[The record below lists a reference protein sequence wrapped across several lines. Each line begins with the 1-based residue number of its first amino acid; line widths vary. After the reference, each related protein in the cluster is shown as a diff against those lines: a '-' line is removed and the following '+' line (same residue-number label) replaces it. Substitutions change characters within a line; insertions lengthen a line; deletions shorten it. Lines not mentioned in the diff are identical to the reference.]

1 MIIQHK
7 ENTIVRSEQFT
18 SQACTIDAMDMR
30 YIARL
35 LRNNYS
41 DTILAT
47 MREIVANA
55 LDVTSKRKPEITLPT
70 SFQPNF
76 IVRDFGVGLSE
87 EDMLGLYT
95 KYGKSTKRGANNAI
109 GGFGIGRFAPLSYT
123 SSFIVT
129 SIFEGY
135 KTSYS
140 ILIDEFDDTV
150 VTKIYSCESNEPT
163 GISVQVPIA
172 NDDVTKF
179 REKFRLFS
187 AFIQDKINVKSA
199 NYVHFEL
206 NPMLSN
212 EVFDL
217 FGEVVNSWGLRRIQ
231 AGKHSAP
238 FSGAGVLMG
247 GVFYPVTPDS
257 ERDAFCSGL
266 VYKAK
271 IGEFD
276 LHHGRENLE
285 YSERTRKA
293 LVTASQKIKDAFIA
307 YACDHIANAENTFDA
322 KVKLKDI
329 KDFISRLNCVNVGI
343 TYKGEAIDTNVFE
356 KIFGSYQIAR
366 FEPTFSNPISIRKAR
381 RWQSPSLEASH
392 DTFFVVDDDPSPK
405 ALQSRLSFL
414 KEGEKA
420 VICKTDS
427 DDKLEKAKEVIEK
440 INHKNVR
447 LLSQLDRKAIVRS
460 ASRKK
465 GENNLSRSDILKL
478 KTEIRRYT
486 NIANC
491 WEAVG
496 EIDNNKT
503 YYYVRYNANKVNAV
517 GSEGGFLPDCPRLM
531 SNYLDTFNDLTGENI
546 DVYGVRGVAMDK
558 IAKMKNWIPFES
570 IYESKIL
577 ASKKFIQKARGTNF
591 SREMADRDSPTF
603 LDLNFYSIKNDLVPT
618 LKKIGNKSV
627 ELKNFLELF
636 DLYESDNF
644 IDSINDKLFAKV
656 SCDDLVGQMEA
667 FEAKYPLVDVYA
679 QCHERHTKDYEAKV
693 ITYFSE

>member
-7 ENTIVRSEQFT
+7 ENSIVRSEQFT

-70 SFQPNF
+70 GVQPDF

-95 KYGKSTKRGANNAI
+95 KYGKSTKRGTNNAI
-109 GGFGIGRFAPLSYT
+109 GGFGIGRFAPLSYA

-129 SIFEGY
+129 SIFEGH

-150 VTKIYSCESNEPT
+150 VTKIYSCESKEPA

-172 NDDVTKF
+172 NDDVAKF

-187 AFIQDKINVKSA
+187 AFIQDKINVKNE
-199 NYVHFEL
+199 NYSHFEL

-217 FGEVVNSWGLRRIQ
+217 YSQGTNSWGMPSVEAR
-231 AGKHSAP
+231 KHPAP
-238 FSGAGVLMG
+238 FSGTGVLMG
-247 GVFYPVTPDS
+247 GVFYPVSYDS
-257 ERDAFCSGL
+257 ERDAFCKGL
-266 VYKAK
+266 VYKAG

-293 LVTASQKIKDAFIA
+293 LVAASQKIKDTFIT
-307 YACDHIANAENTFDA
+307 YACDHIANAENIFDA
-322 KVKLKDI
+322 KVKLRDVQ
-329 KDFISRLNCVNVGI
+329 DFISRLSCDKVSVS
-343 TYKGEAIDTNVFE
+343 YKGEAIDTNVFDR
-356 KIFGSYQIAR
+356 IFDSYQIAK
-366 FEPTFSNPISIRKAR
+366 FNSSFVNPISIKKAN

-392 DTFFVVDDDPSPK
+392 DTFFVVDDNPSPR

-414 KEGEKA
+414 REGQKA
-420 VICKTDS
+420 VICDPDS
-427 DDKLEKAKEVIEK
+427 DSSLEQAKEVIEK
-440 INHKNVR
+440 IDHKNVC
-447 LLSQLDRKAIVRS
+447 LLSQLERKAI
-460 ASRKK
+460 AKPKSRKK
-465 GENNLSRSDILKL
+465 GESHLSGSDIVKL
-478 KTEIRRYT
+478 KTGTRSYI

-496 EIDNNKT
+496 EIDDNKT

-517 GSEGGFLPDCPRLM
+517 GSEGRFLPDAPYQM
-531 SNYLDTFNDLTGENI
+531 GNYLETFNDLTGENI
-546 DVYGVRGVAMDK
+546 DIYGVRGVAMDK
-558 IAKMKNWIPFES
+558 VAKMKNWIPFES

-577 ASKKFIQKARGTNF
+577 ASEKFIRKARGLNF
-591 SREMADRDSPTF
+591 SSKSKDYF
-603 LDLNFYSIKNDLVPT
+603 NFYSIKNDLVPT

-636 DLYESDNF
+636 DLYESDNR
-644 IDSINDKLFAKV
+644 IDWINEELFQKV
-656 SCDDLVGQMEA
+656 SCDDLVDQMKA

-679 QCHERHTKDYEAKV
+679 QCCKRSTKNYQAKV
-693 ITYFSE
+693 FAYFSE